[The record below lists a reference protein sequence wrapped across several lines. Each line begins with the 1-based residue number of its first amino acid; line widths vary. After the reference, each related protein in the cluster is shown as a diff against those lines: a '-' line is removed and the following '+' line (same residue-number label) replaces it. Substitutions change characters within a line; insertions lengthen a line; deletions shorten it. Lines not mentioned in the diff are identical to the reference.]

1 MLRPI
6 ENRARERRCL
16 NGLWRFAADPNALG
30 RAVLDHAREMPV
42 PASFNDMFPDPA
54 LRDHVGDV
62 WYETS
67 VFVPLSWRGSG
78 IMLRFDAA
86 THRAV
91 VWLDDVEIMRHE
103 GGYTPFEADVTAL
116 IRPGEIHRLTVRVN
130 NELHWHTIP
139 PGQVVTHAD
148 GRRVQQVFH
157 DFFNYAGLHRSVW
170 LYRTPEF
177 HIADIVVNPS
187 FAAGIGK
194 PGFDIALDGADTC
207 AVSLLDRDGVTV
219 ASAGSRTGVLVVPD
233 AIPWQPGAAYLYTLS
248 VTLLYGD
255 DYTLPV
261 GPRTVTVDGARL
273 LINGSP
279 FYFNGFGKHED
290 SAIRGKAHDD
300 ALMVHDFA
308 LMDWIGANS
317 FRTSHYS
324 YTEEVLD
331 YADRHGIVVISETA
345 AVGLNV
351 SLGLSRGMVVP
362 AELYAEDAVSS
373 RTRETH
379 LQAIR
384 ELIARDRN
392 HPCVVMGSLANEP
405 DLRPAGARPYFAP
418 LLDEGRRLDPSRPVT
433 VVNMQH
439 SGSDQDMIA
448 DLVDVLCLNRYYGWY
463 WNSGD
468 LIAAGQGLEAGLR
481 IWAEKYGKPIIISE
495 YGADTIPGLHAAV
508 PSMWTEEYQ
517 AALLEMHHRVFDRI
531 DAVIGEHVWNF
542 ADFATGQG
550 VMRVGGNRK
559 GIFTRDRQPKAA
571 AYTLRARWRG
581 HDNVKP
587 HVSSS
592 NGKPT

>member
-30 RAVLDHAREMPV
+30 RVVLDHAREMPV

-62 WYETS
+62 WYETN
-67 VFVPLSWRGSG
+67 VFVPLGWLGSR

-91 VWLDDVEIMRHE
+91 VWLDDIEIMCHE

-116 IRPGEIHRLTVRVN
+116 IRPGEIHRLMVRVN

-170 LYRTPEF
+170 LYRTPKS
-177 HIADIVVNPS
+177 HIADIVVHPS
-187 FAAGIGK
+187 FAAGIGQL
-194 PGFDIALDGADTC
+194 GFEIALEGADTC

-233 AIPWQPGAAYLYTLS
+233 ATPWQPGAAYLYTLR
-248 VTLLYGD
+248 VTLPDGD

-261 GPRTVTVDGARL
+261 GLRTVTVDGARL

-317 FRTSHYS
+317 FRTSHYP
-324 YTEEVLD
+324 YAEEVLD

-373 RTRETH
+373 RTQATH

-392 HPCVVMGSLANEP
+392 HPCVVMWSLANEP
-405 DLRPAGARPYFAP
+405 DLRPAGARPYFVP
-418 LLDEGRRLDPSRPVT
+418 LLDEARRLDPSRPVT
-433 VVNMQH
+433 VVNMRH
-439 SGSDQDMIA
+439 SGPDQDMIA

-468 LIAAGQGLEAGLR
+468 LIAAEQGLEAELR
-481 IWAEKYGKPIIISE
+481 IWAEKYGKPIIVSE
-495 YGADTIPGLHAAV
+495 YGADTMPGLHAAV

-587 HVSSS
+587 HASSS